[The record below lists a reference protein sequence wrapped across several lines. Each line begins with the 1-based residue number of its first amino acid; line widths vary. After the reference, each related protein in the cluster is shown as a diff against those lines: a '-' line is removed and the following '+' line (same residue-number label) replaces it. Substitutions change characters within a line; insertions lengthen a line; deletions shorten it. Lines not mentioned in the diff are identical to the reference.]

1 MAPTSPIEPL
11 RCPRCGRALAPDH
24 SQGLCLPC
32 LAGVAFGSE
41 LSASTSLPVS
51 LGTLR
56 YFGDYELIEEI
67 ARGGMGVVYRARQKN
82 LGREVAIKLLLHG
95 ALASGQ
101 DVDRFRA
108 EAAAAASLK
117 HRGIVSIH
125 EVGECEGQ
133 HYFSMDLIAGR
144 DLAAI
149 TRDGPLPARQAAE
162 VVAEV
167 ADAVQHA
174 HNHGVLHRDLKPS
187 NILMDAESQPHVT
200 DFGLARRFEDAAS
213 ITQTGSL
220 LGTPGYMSPEQAA
233 GKTSQVDA
241 RSDVYGLGAVLY
253 HVLTGRAPFTGESAT
268 DILGQVVT
276 QEPIA
281 PALLNPGI
289 PRDLET
295 ICLKCLS
302 KEAGRRYADAK
313 AVADDLGRF
322 LRHEPIQ
329 ARPIGS
335 LGRLARWARRKP
347 VVASLGAAVLLL
359 LLAGAIGSI
368 LFVRNIEQARRSEA
382 AQRVRAEDRQ
392 REGEQLINFMLGDL
406 ADRLQP
412 VGRLDVLESTISQV
426 DQFYAN
432 MPPDQ
437 MNPESRHSQAKASY
451 QFADIRS
458 IQGRLAESV
467 TNYDRAIQQ
476 YTRLLAVNPTNLVWQ
491 FELTRTWNDLGI
503 SYARQADYTNALTAL
518 NQALSFRQRL
528 IQIQPTNTLWLGA
541 YGSTASNLG
550 QVCRHLNRLDQAGD
564 YLHKAES
571 VFRQWLAAD
580 PSSSLAKRRL
590 ATTLGAVGHLAS
602 ERGQY
607 EEADRAYASNLQL
620 AREALRDDPKSAD
633 PVSDLMLALSFVG
646 ETQTQ
651 KSNYVAA
658 VATLTE
664 SVDLGGQLMA
674 RDGANREWQMYLTTI
689 LVDQGTALRG
699 THEPQAALAAFRRA
713 WELCDTQSDAVKQS
727 PHWTAAWSDALVQG
741 EQLER
746 ELAVRA
752 AAAGKTQEAAQD
764 QLAANQL
771 QAKLQSLSPK
781 Q

>member
-1 MAPTSPIEPL
+1 
-11 RCPRCGRALAPDH
+11 
-24 SQGLCLPC
+24 LCLPC
-32 LAGVAFGSE
+32 LAGVAFGAE
-41 LSASTSLPVS
+41 LSTSPDLPVS

-95 ALASGQ
+95 ALASEH

-117 HRGIVSIH
+117 HPNIVSIH

-149 TRDGPLPARQAAE
+149 TQGGTLPARQSAE
-162 VVAEV
+162 LVAQI

-174 HNHGVLHRDLKPS
+174 HDHGVLHRDLKPS
-187 NILMDAESQPHVT
+187 NILMDAEDQPHVT

-213 ITQTGSL
+213 LTQTGSL
-220 LGTPGYMSPEQAA
+220 LGTPGYMAPEQAA
-233 GKTSQVDA
+233 GKTSWVDA

-268 DILGQVVT
+268 DILGQVIE
-276 QEPIA
+276 QEPVA

-302 KEAGRRYADAK
+302 KEPGRRYSDAK
-313 AVADDLGRF
+313 GVAEDLGRF
-322 LRHEPIQ
+322 LRHEPIL

-335 LGRLARWARRKP
+335 LARLARWARRKP
-347 VVASLGAAVLLL
+347 VVASLAAAVLLL
-359 LLAGAIGSI
+359 LLFGAIGSI
-368 LFVRNIEQARRSEA
+368 LFVRRIEQARRSEA

-426 DQFYAN
+426 DLFYAK

-437 MNPESRHSQAKASY
+437 MNPESRHSQAKALY
-451 QFADIRS
+451 QFADIRA
-458 IQGRLAESV
+458 IQGRLVESV
-467 TNYDRAIQQ
+467 TNYARAIQQ
-476 YTRLLAVNPTNLVWQ
+476 YTSLLAADPTNLEWQ

-503 SYARQADYTNALTAL
+503 SYARQADYTNALEAL
-518 NQALSFRQRL
+518 NQALNLRQRL
-528 IQIQPTNTLWLGA
+528 IQIQPTNTMWLGA

-550 QVCRHLNRLDQAGD
+550 QVCRHLGRLDQAGD

-571 VFRQWLAAD
+571 VFRQWLAAE

-590 ATTLGAVGHLAS
+590 ATVLGAAGHLAS
-602 ERGQY
+602 ERGQFD
-607 EEADRAYASNLQL
+607 EANRAYANNLQL
-620 AREALRDDPKSAD
+620 ARDALRDDPKSAE
-633 PVSDLMLALSFVG
+633 PLSDLMLALDFIG
-646 ETQTQ
+646 EEQTHQ
-651 KSNYVAA
+651 SNYVAA
-658 VATLTE
+658 VATLAE
-664 SVDLGGQLMA
+664 SVNLGEHLTA
-674 RDGANREWQMYLTTI
+674 RDDSNREWQMFLTTI

-699 THEPQAALAAFRRA
+699 AQRPQEAMASYRRA
-713 WELCDTQSDAVKQS
+713 WALCDRQADAVRQS
-727 PHWTAAWSDALVQG
+727 PHWTSSWHDALEQG

-746 ELAVRA
+746 ELAAQA
-752 AAAGKTQEAAQD
+752 AASGQEEEAGTHKSAAD
-764 QLAANQL
+764 KL
-771 QAKLQSLSPK
+771 QTELQSLPPNK
-781 Q
+781 